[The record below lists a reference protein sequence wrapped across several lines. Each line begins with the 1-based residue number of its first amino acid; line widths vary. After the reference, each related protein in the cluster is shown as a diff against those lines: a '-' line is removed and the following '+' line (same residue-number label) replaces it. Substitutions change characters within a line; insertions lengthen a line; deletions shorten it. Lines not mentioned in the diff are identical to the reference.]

1 MLVLGVVIGG
11 LPHQFI
17 QLIIKNGFNFVWY
30 AVINY
35 AVANCLRT
43 HDIIHLAQVFKFM
56 AVFPIQKGSA
66 VSLGKR

>member
-11 LPHQFI
+11 LP

-56 AVFPIQKGSA
+56 AVFPIQNGSA